1 LVLEVAMGAQDEAH
15 VRGFVDSTTPRSTLG
30 LLYGRRRI
38 GKSTLLVRLARE
50 YGGFYYE
57 ATRVGSRLQ
66 LQRLGRELGEHLGVG
81 QVVLESWEAAVRAL
95 LRLGERG
102 ITAVVLDELGYVLE
116 DEPSVDSVLAA
127 ALGPGGRRGS
137 TSRTRLIV
145 CGSAIAMMRALTGG
159 EAPLRGRAAME
170 LVMQPDDYRV
180 AAARMPD
187 PEDLAAA
194 ARTFAVIGG
203 VVGYATDM
211 VDHDLPTSAADVDR
225 WILQRVLSPAA
236 TLHREAATLL
246 AEDPTLTAGAV
257 IHHSILGAVANEAVT
272 AGRIANALGKPV
284 SNLAPAL
291 GRLVDAGFVVRLE
304 DPARAQR
311 PLYALADPFL
321 QFHYAVLEPHG
332 ATLRDRDPR
341 EVWDTRLAA
350 VFDSRVRGPV
360 FEEQA
365 RTFLRRFVALDLLGD
380 GVHVGPSQVSVGGV
394 ERQLDVVVTASGEVP
409 AERRVLALGEAKAG
423 EVLDVGR
430 LRRLEE
436 ARAAYGP
443 RAAGAALWLFGPTV
457 DPELARIAASRS
469 DVEIVDLARLYHGS

>member
-1 LVLEVAMGAQDEAH
+1 MGAQDEGH
-15 VRGFVDSTTPRSTLG
+15 VRGFVDSRTPRATLG

-38 GKSTLLVRLARE
+38 GKSTLLVRLVRE

-66 LQRLGRELGEHLGVG
+66 LQRLGRELGEHLAVG
-81 QVVLESWEAAVRAL
+81 QVVLESWEAAVKAL
-95 LRLGERG
+95 VRLGERG
-102 ITAVVLDELGYVLE
+102 STPVVLDEVGYVLE

-127 ALGPGGRRGS
+127 ALGPGGRRS
-137 TSRTRLIV
+137 SPSRARLIL

-187 PEDLAAA
+187 PGDLTAA

-225 WILQRVLSPAA
+225 WIVQRVLSPAA

-246 AEDPTLTAGAV
+246 AEDPTLASAGAV
-257 IHHSILGAVANEAVT
+257 IHHSILGAVANGAVT

-332 ATLRDRDPR
+332 ATLRDRDR
-341 EVWDTRLAA
+341 RDTWDARLAA

-360 FEEQA
+360 FEGQA
-365 RTFLRRFVALDLLGD
+365 RTFLRRFATLDLLGE
-380 GVHVGPSQVSVGGV
+380 GVHIGPSQVSVAGV
-394 ERQLDVVVTASGEVP
+394 ERQLDIVVTATGEVP
-409 AERRVLALGEAKAG
+409 ADRRVLALGEAKAG
-423 EVLDVGR
+423 EVLDVGH

-436 ARAAYGP
+436 ARASYGP

-457 DPELARIAASRS
+457 DPELGSIAASRS